1 LRNITSAIK
10 IRETK
15 KGDFFIL
22 AQSAIWAIFP
32 VVAILSYASLPPLI
46 SLGFSTLIAAVF
58 FASIL
63 TYRRIWK
70 EVWNF
75 EAVKYLFF
83 VALFNGLLYHSFFY
97 LALKYTSAGNA
108 SIVGMTEIF
117 FSYMLFNVWKK
128 ELFSW
133 RHATGSALMIVGALI
148 VLLPKSG
155 GWNAGDL
162 LVLAAAI
169 SSPFGNY
176 FMKKARGLVKSE
188 VVMFIR
194 STLAVPMIF
203 FVSWAF
209 SEKYS
214 LHQLGDSWFF
224 LIINGLLVLG
234 FSKLLWVE
242 GIHRISVTKAN
253 ALSSVAPLLTL
264 LFAFLIL
271 GQQPVVWQFLS
282 FLPLCA
288 GLIFLTSKDQDGLLR
303 EQPEFVNP

>member
-1 LRNITSAIK
+1 MITPTIK
-10 IRETK
+10 ISETK

-22 AQSAIWAIFP
+22 AQSTIWAIFP
-32 VVAILSYASLPPLI
+32 VVAILSYASLPPLV
-46 SLGFSTLIAAVF
+46 SLGFSTLIAAGF
-58 FASIL
+58 FAVVL
-63 TYRRIWK
+63 TYKRIWK
-70 EVWNF
+70 EAWNF
-75 EAVKYLFF
+75 KAIKYLFF
-83 VALFNGLLYHSFFY
+83 VALFNGLLYHSLFY

-128 ELFSW
+128 EFFSW
-133 RHATGSALMIVGALI
+133 QHVVGSVLMIAGALI

-162 LVLAAAI
+162 LVVAAAI
-169 SSPFGNY
+169 SAPFGNN
-176 FMKKARGLVKSE
+176 FMKKARGMVKSE
-188 VVMFIR
+188 IVMFIR
-194 STLAVPMIF
+194 SAFAVPMIF

-214 LHQLGDSWFF
+214 LQQLGGSWFF
-224 LIINGLLVLG
+224 IIINGLLVLG

-271 GQQPVVWQFLS
+271 GQQPVVWQFFA

-288 GLIFLTSKDQDGLLR
+288 GLIFLTMGDRNKILR
-303 EQPEFVNP
+303 EHPEFVNP